1 MNTNLAN
8 LPEPHLWEML
18 ENGKVTTPNDPLIY
32 LEIRNAIE
40 KSLRKLKRS
49 KKVDV
54 FGGCVGMDADNKP
67 TEFIIGFGYKGR
79 VVSLKGLIGEPNGK
93 NS

>member
-1 MNTNLAN
+1 MNLAN
-8 LPEPHLWEML
+8 VPEPKLWDML
-18 ENGKVTTPNDPLIY
+18 ESGDVEKPSDPLIY

-54 FGGCVGMDADNKP
+54 FGGCVGFDPDKTP
-67 TEFIIGFGYKGR
+67 SEFIIGFGYKGR
-79 VVSLKGLIGEPNGK
+79 GVG
-93 NS
+93 